1 MKMKHIYI
9 EKMKKFEE
17 NRENGQNKRGLC
29 ESKKSCM
36 FVKNTKMDFLFFYLI
51 SNL

>member
-1 MKMKHIYI
+1 
-9 EKMKKFEE
+9 MKKFEE
-17 NRENGQNKRGLC
+17 KRENGQNKRGLC

-36 FVKNTKMDFLFFYLI
+36 FVKNTKLDFFFIFYLI